1 MIPVSWQQVYVY
13 VIVNSLFVAAVCG
26 TIANSD
32 PIQKAYQARMDHLNL
47 FLRVTNAPQTLRKRT
62 RAFIRATREVQLKRS
77 FNDLYSNFSER
88 LASDMKSHMSI
99 STVRMCYIFR
109 GCEHGF
115 VRDLASKLRFRAY
128 EAGETIK
135 HPQPTLSIVVKGTA
149 VRGGKPYALGQMW
162 GEDFIVA
169 SNALRDQRPAVA
181 LTYCEICYVTKSQ
194 IDEAKELYPASA
206 RLVRLE
212 ALKIA
217 MFRFKLISP
226 EQRKVASERK

>member
-1 MIPVSWQQVYVY
+1 MYVY

-32 PIQKAYQARMDHLNL
+32 PITKAYQARMDHLNL
-47 FLRVTNAPQTLRKRT
+47 FLRVTNAPTALRKRT

-77 FNDLYSNFSER
+77 FNDLYSNFSDR

-128 EAGETIK
+128 EAGETIH
-135 HPQPTLSIVVKGTA
+135 HPHPTLSIVVKGTA
-149 VRGGKPYALGQMW
+149 VRGGQPYALGQMW

-181 LTYCEICYVTKSQ
+181 LTYCAVTHTAHRLPMRSP
-194 IDEAKELYPASA
+194 LSA
-206 RLVRLE
+206 VY
-212 ALKIA
+212 
-217 MFRFKLISP
+217 
-226 EQRKVASERK
+226 